1 MTLQPL
7 GSRILIQPAEQEK
20 VTQSGLVIPDNAE
33 KGRPVQG
40 SVIAVGP
47 GARDEQGGY
56 ITPAVSVGDQ
66 VIFKKYGPDEVE
78 INSVKYLIADES
90 DILAII
96 K

>member
-7 GSRILIQPAEQEK
+7 GSKILIQPAEQEK
-20 VTQSGLVIPDNAE
+20 VTQSGLVIPDSAD

-40 SVIAVGP
+40 TVIAIGP
-47 GARDEQGGY
+47 GTRDEQGQLVA
-56 ITPAVSVGDQ
+56 PAVAVGDQ
-66 VIFKKYGPDEVE
+66 VLFKKYGPDEIEV
-78 INSVKYLIADES
+78 SAVKYLIADES